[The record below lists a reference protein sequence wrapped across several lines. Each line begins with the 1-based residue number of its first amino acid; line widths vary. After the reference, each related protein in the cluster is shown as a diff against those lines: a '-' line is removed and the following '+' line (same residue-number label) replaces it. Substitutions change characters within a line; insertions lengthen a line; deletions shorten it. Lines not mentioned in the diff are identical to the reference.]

1 VTEAVRRAP
10 YGLSVLVALGWYAT
24 VLAAVIVG
32 ELQVA
37 GGRSCENASSWCFTP
52 GQGIVIGLV
61 LASPFLLGL
70 LVGALLLAVPI
81 VRLMPSAPLA
91 GTLTAAAAALL
102 VAVVGGLI
110 LAAR

>member
-1 VTEAVRRAP
+1 
-10 YGLSVLVALGWYAT
+10 LSILVALGWYAT

-37 GGRSCENASSWCFTP
+37 GEDSCENATSWCFTP

-61 LASPFLLGL
+61 LASPFLLGM
-70 LVGALLLAVPI
+70 LVVAFLLAIPI
-81 VRLMPSAPLA
+81 ARLVPSAPLA
-91 GTLTAAAAALL
+91 GTLSAAAAALL